1 MRCKGELFG
10 GKGDH
15 DALLVS
21 PTVCVSPF
29 VIGIFAWCQVEN
41 MNGLD
46 DSFPIWHFGKVRM
59 SIHKTMPSRILNNK
73 DEVKKNGKNT
83 GFHWTSGRKERAS
96 FCVLWEDLRQEV
108 IIDLVFV
115 R

>member
-1 MRCKGELFG
+1 MG

-21 PTVCVSPF
+21 PMVCVSPF
-29 VIGIFAWCQVEN
+29 VIGIFAWCHVEN

-46 DSFPIWHFGKVRM
+46 DCFPIWHFGKVTM
-59 SIHKTMPSRILNNK
+59 SIHKTLPLRILNNK

-83 GFHWTSGRKERAS
+83 GSRWTSERKERTS
-96 FCVLWEDLRQEV
+96 FCVLREDFRQEV

-115 R
+115 G